1 MKIDVREILLKD
13 YTKGQSILNFVTDGK
28 SSKWGKDVVYR
39 YLKKNPTFVEKQPD
53 EEIEHMVQTS
63 NIMVKSP
70 DCPNNIRNRFYVWKH
85 RFIKHQLQ
93 IGNVSEIWESPE
105 HYAFVLRNNII
116 LHQLKNTFPHGVPFV
131 TKQVE
136 YERQPNSADYHEEY
150 VMTTMLQMA
159 LSCYC

>member
-28 SSKWGKDVVYR
+28 SSKWGKDVVYH

-53 EEIEHMVQTS
+53 EEIELMVQTS

-70 DCPNNIRNRFYVWKH
+70 DCPNNIKNRFYVWKH
-85 RFIKHQLQ
+85 RFIKHQLE

-105 HYAFVLRNNII
+105 HYAFVLRNGIV

-136 YERQPNSADYHEEY
+136 YERHPNSADYHEPY

-159 LSCYC
+159 LQCYC

>member
-13 YTKGQSILNFVTDGK
+13 YAKGQSILNFVTVGK

-39 YLKKNPTFVEKQPD
+39 YLKKNPTFVEKLPD
-53 EEIEHMVQTS
+53 EEIERMAQTA
-63 NIMVKSP
+63 NIMVKSQ
-70 DCPNNIRNRFYVWKH
+70 DCPNNIKNRLYVWKH

-116 LHQLKNTFPHGVPFV
+116 LHQLKNVFPHGVPFV

-136 YERQPNSADYHEEY
+136 YERQPNSTDYHE
-150 VMTTMLQMA
+150 Q
-159 LSCYC
+159 

>member
-53 EEIEHMVQTS
+53 EEIELMAQTA
-63 NIMVKSP
+63 NNMVKSP
-70 DCPNNIRNRFYVWKH
+70 DCPNNIKNRFYVWKH
-85 RFIKHQLQ
+85 RFIKHQLKSQ
-93 IGNVSEIWESPE
+93 NVSEIWESPE
-105 HYAFVLRNNII
+105 HYAFVLKNGIV
-116 LHQLKNTFPHGVPFV
+116 LHQLKITFPHGVPFV

-136 YERQPNSADYHEEY
+136 YERHPNNAVYYEEY
-150 VMTTMLQMA
+150 VIATMLQMA
-159 LSCYC
+159 LQCYC